1 MTSLGFEKDVELS
14 PTSPTSSDNPSPSGR
29 MGCLPR
35 RVPSRPP
42 WTSRL
47 SSKMKKLF
55 GRKHKDEET
64 SSNSS
69 FGRNNRTPQN
79 DNPYA
84 QTNADSYANNSYLNA
99 QPSYQQPAGS
109 QSSFRTTQSVSPA
122 AGRPGLPS
130 GPRPGGP
137 GQQQPQRS
145 SYGSEP
151 SQYSGATKGG
161 SGYSDEKLGSSTGYG
176 ANRYDAGSSAYNNQP
191 GNGYASQRPGG
202 YGGLDQSSRDSTPN
216 VPPPQ
221 YSATQPGGSW
231 DAPASQGGQDP
242 YVDPA
247 EMTEEQLEDA
257 QVHDIK
263 RATHDTRQ
271 ESKQSLARSK
281 AEAQRAID
289 MAKSS
294 SHMLVEQFGRMDRI
308 EAGADIAIARAREGG
323 AGTAKLD
330 RLNSRPFFIP
340 EGGKKNRQKD
350 VDAQVRRA
358 QEDREAKEET
368 RLAQLERDR
377 KIQQAMGTAGKQKLL
392 GAGKADKYTFEDDD
406 GTEAA
411 DEEIINN
418 DIDEL
423 GGMVGQLNFHAHA
436 IKAQL
441 DADPDQPMRIAE
453 KMTKAD
459 DKVTRINARLNT
471 IR

>member
-1 MTSLGFEKDVELS
+1 
-14 PTSPTSSDNPSPSGR
+14 
-29 MGCLPR
+29 
-35 RVPSRPP
+35 
-42 WTSRL
+42 
-47 SSKMKKLF
+47 MKKLF

-99 QPSYQQPAGS
+99 QPSYPQPAGS
-109 QSSFRTTQSVSPA
+109 QSSFRTTQPASRA

-137 GQQQPQRS
+137 GQQQPQRP

-151 SQYSGATKGG
+151 SQYSGASKGG
-161 SGYSDEKLGSSTGYG
+161 SGYSDEKLGSSAGYG
-176 ANRYDAGSSAYNNQP
+176 ANRYDAGSPAYNNR
-191 GNGYASQRPGG
+191 GSNGYASQRPGG
-202 YGGLDQSSRDSTPN
+202 YGGLDQSSLDSTPN

-242 YVDPA
+242 YADPA

-257 QVHDIK
+257 QVQDIK

-271 ESKQSLARSK
+271 DSKASIARST
-281 AEAQRAID
+281 AELERAI
-289 MAKSS
+289 ASAESS
-294 SHMLVEQFGRMDRI
+294 GHMLAQQFERMDKI
-308 EAGADIAIARAREGG
+308 EEGADIAIARAREGG

-368 RLAQLERDR
+368 RLAQLERNK
-377 KIQQAMGTAGKQKLL
+377 KIQQTMGMGGKQKLL

-406 GTEAA
+406 GTEAR
-411 DEEIINN
+411 DEEEIN
-418 DIDEL
+418 DGIEKM
-423 GGMVGQLNFHAHA
+423 GGLVGQLNFHAHSLN
-436 IKAQL
+436 AQL